1 MPRRQVKNA
10 ALPSHHLTIVIVISI
25 SAPSASPRPAKR
37 RDPPIEG
44 WQRRRWRK
52 KQKKKKHIYWRLWQ
66 QRVKSFGLL
75 SYSVPAPG
83 CGWCYFWRGRGE
95 ASATCAAAQGVAVKG
110 WSASGWLTDWLCRCQ
125 AIASYMVFY
134 CIPFCSPGSTLFQL
148 SCFPCDCSRFVAF
161 RGQLQFVVFGI
172 LVCFWVGFGFRLDWV
187 RLGYHH
193 DHGIAQEPEQ
203 QQHALKKQANN
214 EANLFLFFFFYY
226 YVFFWHPFFFF
237 LRLFLGLLCFFH
249 VTEATALYYKTL
261 EIFNMNLPFFLV
273 IYNIILTV
281 FCLIVF
287 SDPIIVS
294 PTPGAA
300 LSLRDLQDRKKLM
313 ENDNKKTSRAWK
325 CFVRNGIKIS
335 LTKCFIW
342 MAKACYTP
350 RSLPRKNMRLSLLLQ
365 ENFVFFSRNAWS
377 KREINW
383 KNSL

>member
-52 KQKKKKHIYWRLWQ
+52 KQKKKKKHIYWRLWQ

-83 CGWCYFWRGRGE
+83 CGWCYFWRGRGK

-125 AIASYMVFY
+125 AIASYIFF

-172 LVCFWVGFGFRLDWV
+172 LVCFRVGFGFRLGWV
-187 RLGYHH
+187 RLGYHDH
-193 DHGIAQEPEQ
+193 DIAQEQEQ
-203 QQHALKKQANN
+203 QQHALEKQANN

-226 YVFFWHPFFFF
+226 YVFFLTSF
-237 LRLFLGLLCFFH
+237 LLFSRTFLGVVVFFPRHGSNCALLQNTWNFQHEF
-249 VTEATALYYKTL
+249 TL
-261 EIFNMNLPFFLV
+261 FLV

-281 FCLIVF
+281 FCFYCIF
-287 SDPIIVS
+287 RPYHCQPNAWGGTFFTWSS
-294 PTPGAA
+294 
-300 LSLRDLQDRKKLM
+300 RQKKLM
-313 ENDNKKTSRAWK
+313 ENDNKKTSRGLK
-325 CFVRNGIKIS
+325 
-335 LTKCFIW
+335 
-342 MAKACYTP
+342 
-350 RSLPRKNMRLSLLLQ
+350 
-365 ENFVFFSRNAWS
+365 VFCSQWDQN
-377 KREINW
+377 
-383 KNSL
+383 